1 MRKYD
6 IHEKRLLIDIDIPI
20 SIFEK
25 HLKLVF
31 LDKLLFCLAKFDNT
45 FTDIVIRKSKSGN
58 THIYINLLIPIE
70 DFTDY
75 LKLKFCIGDDHK
87 RITHDILRYQKSGKV
102 NQFFWTNDLAIK
114 KKR

>member
-1 MRKYD
+1 MEKYD

-20 SIFEK
+20 GIFEK

-31 LDKLLFCLAKFDNT
+31 LDKLFFCLPKFDNN
-45 FTDIVIRKSKSGN
+45 FISIVIRKSKSGN
-58 THIYINLLIPIE
+58 THIYINLEKPID
-70 DFTDY
+70 DFSEY

-87 RITHDILRYQKSGKV
+87 RITHDILRYEKSGKV
-102 NQFFWTNDLAIK
+102 NQFFWANDLVLK

>member
-1 MRKYD
+1 MVKYD

-20 SIFEK
+20 TIFYK

-31 LDKLLFCLAKFDNT
+31 LDKLLFCLSKFDNT
-45 FTDIVIRKSKSGN
+45 YTDIVIRKSKSGN
-58 THIYINLLIPIE
+58 THIYINLERPIE
-70 DFTDY
+70 DFTEY

-87 RITHDILRYQKSGKV
+87 RITHDILRYQRSGKI
-102 NQFFWTNDLAIK
+102 NQFFWTNDLVVK